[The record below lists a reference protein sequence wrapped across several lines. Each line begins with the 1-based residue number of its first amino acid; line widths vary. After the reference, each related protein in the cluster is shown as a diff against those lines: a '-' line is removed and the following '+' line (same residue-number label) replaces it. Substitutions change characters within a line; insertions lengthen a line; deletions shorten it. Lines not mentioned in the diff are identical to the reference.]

1 MCLNLYR
8 SDDETTKQ
16 TLMQMVKRI
25 IDTHGMAR
33 VNDKVNGVTALHSAV
48 AKGSLKMVKLLIEN
62 GASPNEKIGKTLDN
76 DNDDL
81 YELYDN
87 SNALTFLG
95 IFFSLWALTL
105 TSVSFATP

>member
-25 IDTHGMAR
+25 IDLYGLDR

-62 GASPNEKIGKTLDN
+62 GASPNTKIGKTL
-76 DNDDL
+76 
-81 YELYDN
+81 
-87 SNALTFLG
+87 
-95 IFFSLWALTL
+95 
-105 TSVSFATP
+105 